1 MLAGTSVD
9 CMTDQASALAKGAAQ
24 VDARAA
30 RCTDTTGMLGCL
42 FTPGA
47 DPHCLGQSAV
57 TIGTTALVDTV
68 FGTN

>member
-1 MLAGTSVD
+1 V
-9 CMTDQASALAKGAAQ
+9 AQ
-24 VDARAA
+24 VDARAG

-57 TIGTTALVDTV
+57 TIRTSLVDTV
-68 FGTN
+68 FGTD